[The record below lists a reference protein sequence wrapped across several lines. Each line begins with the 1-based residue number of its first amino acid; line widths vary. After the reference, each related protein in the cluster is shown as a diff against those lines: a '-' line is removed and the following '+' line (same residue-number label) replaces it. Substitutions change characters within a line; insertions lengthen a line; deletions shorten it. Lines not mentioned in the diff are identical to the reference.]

1 MALIVSLC
9 PAFGCLSKRMLL
21 INPLLC
27 WSYRIKAASLL
38 NVYYFATHTKK
49 HLAIISSIRAGRGGK
64 QPRWAEGG
72 CENRGADYQGKHDLH
87 SSVAVIITV
96 TEPEPSDQTDL
107 WKQVVYKH
115 CQGPDLGP
123 WFVPS
128 LPWLHPAARDTNS
141 AQQFSNW
148 LPAAVK
154 ATMPS
159 SSIYFCTLM

>member
-1 MALIVSLC
+1 
-9 PAFGCLSKRMLL
+9 MLL
-21 INPLLC
+21 INPLLS
-27 WSYRIKAASLL
+27 WSHRIKATSLL
-38 NVYYFATHTKK
+38 NVYFFATHTKK

-96 TEPEPSDQTDL
+96 TEPQPSDQTDL

-115 CQGPDLGP
+115 CQGQIWDPDSP
-123 WFVPS
+123 PS

-141 AQQFSNW
+141 AQQISNW
-148 LPAAVK
+148 PPAAAK
-154 ATMPS
+154 ATMHS
-159 SSIYFCTLM
+159 TSIDSCSLM